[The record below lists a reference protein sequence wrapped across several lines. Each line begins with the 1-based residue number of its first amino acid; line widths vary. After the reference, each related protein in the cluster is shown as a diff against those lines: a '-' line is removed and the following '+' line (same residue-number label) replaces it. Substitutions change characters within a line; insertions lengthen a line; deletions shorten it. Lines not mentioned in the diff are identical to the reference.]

1 MSLRKTT
8 RFICTEDY
16 PIVDTPKGKIHGY
29 VDGDVFCFHGIEYA
43 HAKRFH
49 MPEPVKSWEGVKR
62 AHDYGCGCPEMTY
75 SLEGKKD
82 GNELI
87 LPQRV
92 WYMSENVQNLN
103 IWTKSIEKGVKKPVM
118 VWFHGGGFSGGAAQH
133 LYSYEGWE
141 MAENY
146 DVVLVSVNHRLNMLG
161 FMDLSEFGEEY
172 RYSGNAGIADLVEA
186 LKWVRDNIVCFGGD
200 PDNVTIY
207 GQSGGGGKVT
217 TLMNTPAAD
226 GLYHKAIIQ
235 SGVMRDR
242 TNADTH
248 KAMVQRAVELLGLT
262 KDTIDDIVSMDY
274 NKVADAVRTAMAEKH
289 MSPMSWAPMPDGEY
303 YLGSPLDHGF
313 REETKDIPLIAGTVV
328 TEFIPSPVGDK
339 SRWSLEKKEQ
349 TVRERFG
356 DKTSAVMKAFEEA
369 YPELDV
375 SYAASVDLAMR
386 PSSLEFLEKKKAVSD
401 TPVFNYVVTYELP
414 YLGGMMLGHNTDL
427 HLMFHNALNVEG
439 MIKEGV
445 TERLQDEM
453 AGAWAAFAKN
463 GDPDH
468 EKMIHWEAWDPRNK
482 ACMAFGDKTMLKINH
497 DSMLRLFAEPPFR
510 IG

>member
-200 PDNVTIY
+200 PDYVTIY

-217 TLMNTPAAD
+217 TLMNTPRRT
-226 GLYHKAIIQ
+226 GFIIKPL
-235 SGVMRDR
+235 S
-242 TNADTH
+242 
-248 KAMVQRAVELLGLT
+248 
-262 KDTIDDIVSMDY
+262 
-274 NKVADAVRTAMAEKH
+274 
-289 MSPMSWAPMPDGEY
+289 SP
-303 YLGSPLDHGF
+303 
-313 REETKDIPLIAGTVV
+313 
-328 TEFIPSPVGDK
+328 
-339 SRWSLEKKEQ
+339 
-349 TVRERFG
+349 
-356 DKTSAVMKAFEEA
+356 
-369 YPELDV
+369 
-375 SYAASVDLAMR
+375 AS
-386 PSSLEFLEKKKAVSD
+386 
-401 TPVFNYVVTYELP
+401 
-414 YLGGMMLGHNTDL
+414 
-427 HLMFHNALNVEG
+427 
-439 MIKEGV
+439 
-445 TERLQDEM
+445 
-453 AGAWAAFAKN
+453 
-463 GDPDH
+463 
-468 EKMIHWEAWDPRNK
+468 
-482 ACMAFGDKTMLKINH
+482 
-497 DSMLRLFAEPPFR
+497 
-510 IG
+510 